1 MIGLMVYHPTKK
13 GESCTLNFDHL
24 DLDSL
29 MDYKAIWMFEDLA
42 LYQQQNDFYRKA
54 LDMVEKE
61 MVRRETW

>member
-1 MIGLMVYHPTKK
+1 
-13 GESCTLNFDHL
+13 
-24 DLDSL
+24 